1 MPENANITAI
11 YTEKSG
17 NTTTGEE
24 NYSELTCQEL
34 YRGVRGAAIRIL
46 SRVDRSDSYLDKQL
60 EYELTQGEL
69 TAVDKALLIEITS
82 GVMRWQAKLD
92 WILTGFYHG
101 EYIKCITPVRN
112 AMRTALYQILFIP
125 KIPVQDALQESLEI
139 IHRIK
144 GERSATIVAGV
155 LKNILRHINDIR
167 YPDSRENPVFY
178 NSVVLSHPQW
188 LVKRWTERFGQAET
202 EKLLAMN
209 NQRPRTTL
217 RINSL
222 KATHEQVIEWLN
234 TNKIA
239 NAPVELLKDAHLH
252 ISSLAH
258 ITSSELFKNGWVTL
272 EDASTALALKLADI
286 QPDMSVID
294 LCSSPGTRAFHLA
307 EKVSDAGK
315 ITAIDKYESRLR
327 IIENEKK
334 RLGISRLEMRLGD
347 ATKYGQE
354 EKADIVIVGTPSSNL
369 GQLSRKPDIKW
380 KREPEQLLHFASIQ
394 KDILKN
400 AAKLVKDG
408 GILLYTVRTFEP
420 EETTHIAEWFL
431 KEHPDFT
438 LDPAE
443 KYLPEE
449 MCKDGF
455 MQLFPHIHNTDGAF
469 AARFLKIAKKS
480 F

>member
-1 MPENANITAI
+1 MSEIVNITAI
-11 YTEKSG
+11 YTEISG
-17 NTTTGEE
+17 NATTEQE
-24 NYSELTCQEL
+24 NYFQYSCQEL
-34 YRGVRGAAIRIL
+34 YCGVRGAAIRIL
-46 SRVDRSDSYLDKQL
+46 SRVDRSDSYLDKLL
-60 EYELTQGEL
+60 EYELSQGDL
-69 TAVDKALLIEITS
+69 GTTDKALLIEITS

-144 GERSATIVAGV
+144 GERSASIVSSV
-155 LKNILRHINDIR
+155 LKTILRHINDIR

-188 LVKRWTERFGQAET
+188 LVKRWIERFGQAET
-202 EKLLAMN
+202 EKLLAIN

-222 KATHEQVIEWLN
+222 KATAEQVTNWLCE
-234 TNKIA
+234 NKIA
-239 NAPVELLKDAHLH
+239 NAPVELLKDQHLH

-258 ITSSELFKNGWVTL
+258 ITSGELFKNGWVTL
-272 EDASTALALKLADI
+272 EDASTALALKLAAI
-286 QPDMSVID
+286 QPEMSVID

-307 EKVSDAGK
+307 EKVGETGK
-315 ITAIDKYESRLR
+315 VTAIDKYESRLR

-334 RLGISRLEMRLGD
+334 RLGITRLELRLGD
-347 ATKYGQE
+347 ATKYTQE

-369 GQLSRKPDIKW
+369 GLLSRKPDIKW
-380 KREPEQLLHFASIQ
+380 KREPEHLLQFASIQ
-394 KDILKN
+394 KEILKN

-431 KEHPDFT
+431 KEHPGFT

-443 KYLPEE
+443 KYLSEE

-455 MQLFPHIHNTDGAF
+455 MQLFPHIHTTDGAF
-469 AARFLKIAKKS
+469 AARFLKTA
-480 F
+480 

>member
-1 MPENANITAI
+1 MRKLFVSDHSSHISSE
-11 YTEKSG
+11 
-17 NTTTGEE
+17 NTTSVAQPEADECSTI
-24 NYSELTCQEL
+24 SCQEL
-34 YRGVRGAAIRIL
+34 YSGVRGAAVRIL
-46 SRVDRSDSYLDKQL
+46 SRVDRSDSYLDKL
-60 EYELTQGEL
+60 IEYELAHNQAGAIDT
-69 TAVDKALLIEITS
+69 ALLIEIAN
-82 GVMRWQAKLD
+82 GAMRWQAKLD

-112 AMRTALYQILFIP
+112 AMRIALYQLLFIP
-125 KIPVQDALQESLEI
+125 KISPQAAINGSLEI
-139 IHRIK
+139 IQRIK
-144 GERSATIVAGV
+144 GERSAIAVAGV

-167 YPDSRENPVFY
+167 YPDSQENRIFY

-188 LVKRWTERFGQAET
+188 IVKRWTERFGQQDA
-202 EKLLAMN
+202 EKLMAVN

-217 RINSL
+217 RINPL
-222 KATHEQVIEWLN
+222 KATHEAVTIWLAE
-234 TNKIA
+234 NKIA
-239 NAPVELLKDAHLH
+239 NAPVELLKEQHLH
-252 ISSLAH
+252 VSSLAH

-286 QPDMSVID
+286 QPEMSVID

-307 EKVSDAGK
+307 EKVGDAGK
-315 ITAIDKYESRLR
+315 VTAIDKYESRLR

-334 RLGISRLEMRLGD
+334 RLGVTRLEMRLGD
-347 ATKYGQE
+347 AIKYTQE

-369 GQLSRKPDIKW
+369 GQLARKPDIKW
-380 KREPEQLLHFASIQ
+380 KREPEQLLQFASIQ

-443 KYLPEE
+443 KYLSEE

-455 MQLFPHIHNTDGAF
+455 MQLFPHIHTTDGAF
-469 AARFLKIAKKS
+469 AARFLKSA
-480 F
+480 